1 MNENEHARK
10 AINSSVINSSVISR
24 RDFLAG
30 LAALGL
36 MGNYQAST
44 LAATVD
50 AAALAG
56 RAVVVIQ
63 LNGGN
68 DGLNTVIPYGSG
80 AYYDARPK
88 IGIKQ
93 ADVLAINDAVG
104 FHPALTEFSD
114 FYKDGSLAVVQGVGY
129 AEPNRSH
136 FRSIE
141 IWQTARPDII
151 GDTGWLGR
159 YLDYL
164 SLSHKDVSAEKLF
177 AAGFNAEGD
186 KAKLSMLA
194 VNVDPLLP
202 RSLLAEK
209 VTVPSVSDVQAF
221 RFKVDPLYQADRTLQ
236 LAAFDDIYQ
245 NFKDDRPLVG
255 KLRKSGIEANRASE
269 RLIDLVKKHKT
280 TVKYP
285 DGKLASSLKFIA
297 QMVAGGI
304 GAKVYTLGYDGFDT
318 HAGELRTQTTL
329 LANLGK
335 SLRAFREDLKAH
347 DVDDKVMVLVF
358 SEFGRRVAENGAGG
372 TDHGTA
378 APCFILGGGVRGGLY
393 GQHPSLTVLDHGDLK
408 HEVDFRTVYATILD
422 RWLKADSGEILGK
435 KFENFEFC

>member
-1 MNENEHARK
+1 M
-10 AINSSVINSSVISR
+10 SSGQKHLKDATSVISR

-36 MGNYQAST
+36 VGQYQST
-44 LAATVD
+44 ALAASID
-50 AAALAG
+50 AAQREG
-56 RAVVVIQ
+56 RAIVVIQ

-68 DGLNTVIPYGSG
+68 DGLNTIIPYGTG

-93 ADVLAINDAVG
+93 ADVLAINEAVG
-104 FHPALTEFSD
+104 FHPALREFSD

-164 SLSHKDVSAEKLF
+164 SISKKDVSAEKLF
-177 AAGFNAEGD
+177 DARGFKAEGD
-186 KAKLSMLA
+186 KSKLSMLA

-221 RFKVDPLYQADRTLQ
+221 RFKVDPLYQSDRTLQ
-236 LAAFDDIYQ
+236 LEAFDDIYK
-245 NFKDDRPLVG
+245 NFNDDRALVG
-255 KLRKSGIEANRASE
+255 KLRVSGIEANRASE
-269 RLIDLVKKHKT
+269 RLMDLVKQHKT

-318 HAGELRTQTTL
+318 HAGELRAQTSL
-329 LANLGK
+329 LSNLGK
-335 SLRAFREDLKAH
+335 SLKAFREDLKAH
-347 DVDDKVMVLVF
+347 DADDKVLVLVF
-358 SEFGRRVAENGAGG
+358 SEFGRRVAENGAVG

-378 APCFILGGGVRGGLY
+378 APCFVLGGGVKGGLY
-393 GQHPSLTVLDHGDLK
+393 GAQPSLTSLDHGDLK
-408 HEVDFRTVYATILD
+408 HEVDFRTVYATIID
-422 RWLKADSGEILGK
+422 RWLGADSGEILGK
-435 KFENFEFC
+435 KFEHLEFC